1 MCGILFYK
9 SSVEIDDL
17 TFRRALDKQIWRGP
31 DASGTLRARDGIMIG
46 HVRLSIQDLSPAA
59 DQPMN
64 SDNGRYCIIFN
75 GEIYNHK
82 NLRKI
87 LLLKCKTS
95 SDTETILEGFSAVGE
110 KIFPMLDG
118 MFSIVIVD
126 KNTGDWWAARDRF
139 GIKPLYILKTNNKTI
154 ISSETISIRSIVEC
168 SVSEQSISEWKIIRR
183 PLPGFTFF
191 NEISE
196 VIPGTIYFNGNISSR
211 IKRREYD
218 VNPEE
223 FNQHKIENLIKK
235 SIRNHELSDV
245 ENVCLLSGGIDSTII
260 AAISSVKKAYTV
272 GNQDNNEFKEAQL
285 TAEFL
290 KMDLIEVNVH
300 PDDLRNS
307 WEFLIRLR
315 GEPLSVP
322 NEGLIYLACAAM
334 GSKEKVVLTGEGADE
349 IFFGYDNI
357 FRSAIENTTA
367 ISTADFL
374 KTYGYASVSC
384 NTERLFDYIDELR
397 GSKSNI
403 AFLEDFFLDVHLP
416 GLLRRMDGASMAA
429 SKEARV
435 PFVTMDILSYMYRQ
449 PPSEKINRYFS
460 KIPLRNILESF
471 NIQGPLQRKKI
482 GFSSTATKSMSRIDE
497 YEFFRSFNLDVLG
510 W

>member
-1 MCGILFYK
+1 M
-9 SSVEIDDL
+9 
-17 TFRRALDKQIWRGP
+17 
-31 DASGTLRARDGIMIG
+31 
-46 HVRLSIQDLSPAA
+46 
-59 DQPMN
+59 
-64 SDNGRYCIIFN
+64 
-75 GEIYNHK
+75 
-82 NLRKI
+82 
-87 LLLKCKTS
+87 
-95 SDTETILEGFSAVGE
+95 
-110 KIFPMLDG
+110 
-118 MFSIVIVD
+118 
-126 KNTGDWWAARDRF
+126 
-139 GIKPLYILKTNNKTI
+139 
-154 ISSETISIRSIVEC
+154 
-168 SVSEQSISEWKIIRR
+168 
-183 PLPGFTFF
+183 
-191 NEISE
+191 
-196 VIPGTIYFNGNISSR
+196 
-211 IKRREYD
+211 
-218 VNPEE
+218 
-223 FNQHKIENLIKK
+223 
-235 SIRNHELSDV
+235 
-245 ENVCLLSGGIDSTII
+245 
-260 AAISSVKKAYTV
+260 
-272 GNQDNNEFKEAQL
+272 